1 MFAKQHGHLAT
12 GTTSSQ
18 KEIQIE
24 VTVPPKPEIIQ
35 SNRMKS
41 QEDMHN
47 WIQNICSKS
56 EVPAELYK
64 QLPSKNWLR
73 LLVIEPGSATDVL
86 QCQLL
91 QMELELAR
99 SRYEALSY
107 CWRKHLDIRD
117 WWIFW
122 KKDASKFEKLICNGF
137 QVQISPNLGEAL
149 HHIRHPRL
157 RRVIWVDALCINQ
170 NNEEERSQ
178 QVSIMD
184 SIYSNALKTLIWVGN
199 DGNAEKGLS
208 RICQIV
214 NSWDPRKPANFSS
227 FDPKTGKT
235 HFRKPTAATLENI
248 SENKH
253 MQALHGVFGYDWFH
267 RRWVIQEVVLAKSAD
282 LLIGYFTIS
291 WAWIGLAAA
300 LLRTQYS
307 HLISRS
313 AHPSSM
319 VIRHAMNAYF
329 MFRLSRG
336 CNMPPLEIDLLT
348 LLRLTSS
355 FVTSSPLDTVYA
367 LRGLAERVDVL
378 RHLKVNYSL
387 TEEQLLVNVADL
399 LMRSEKAP
407 LDFLSDAGTEPTIS
421 TKYRWGGRGKI
432 QARASWIPVWTG
444 KSRSLLDLWAVDER
458 FDAARGLAFQ
468 RPVSTSS
475 THLAVKGILV
485 STVMWRG
492 DVLVLP
498 VIENGVLSKKLPTS
512 RSILSL
518 IQSGA
523 FVCKEAA
530 RSDELISSQA
540 LEVFARVLT
549 AGRDPQARRDT
560 SKRANLLSFAAFLS
574 LLLEQDNGVWYDA
587 FSAMAE
593 KTGPDT
599 FSQIAETVTLNRTL
613 FVTTQGHLGLG
624 PVEMRA
630 GNKICVFGGASMPF
644 VLRTFLSDNATDNL
658 YNLIGECYIDGI
670 MDGETVDAM
679 KDGCNHCGPFVP
691 QILLEKLY
699 EYPSLKEEGKEMIR
713 KLLDEALQL
722 GEQAHARLDV
732 STVELR

>member
-1 MFAKQHGHLAT
+1 
-12 GTTSSQ
+12 
-18 KEIQIE
+18 
-24 VTVPPKPEIIQ
+24 
-35 SNRMKS
+35 
-41 QEDMHN
+41 
-47 WIQNICSKS
+47 
-56 EVPAELYK
+56 
-64 QLPSKNWLR
+64 
-73 LLVIEPGSATDVL
+73 
-86 QCQLL
+86 
-91 QMELELAR
+91 
-99 SRYEALSY
+99 
-107 CWRKHLDIRD
+107 
-117 WWIFW
+117 
-122 KKDASKFEKLICNGF
+122 
-137 QVQISPNLGEAL
+137 
-149 HHIRHPRL
+149 
-157 RRVIWVDALCINQ
+157 
-170 NNEEERSQ
+170 
-178 QVSIMD
+178 
-184 SIYSNALKTLIWVGN
+184 
-199 DGNAEKGLS
+199 
-208 RICQIV
+208 
-214 NSWDPRKPANFSS
+214 
-227 FDPKTGKT
+227 
-235 HFRKPTAATLENI
+235 
-248 SENKH
+248 
-253 MQALHGVFGYDWFH
+253 
-267 RRWVIQEVVLAKSAD
+267 
-282 LLIGYFTIS
+282 
-291 WAWIGLAAA
+291 
-300 LLRTQYS
+300 
-307 HLISRS
+307 
-313 AHPSSM
+313 
-319 VIRHAMNAYF
+319 MNAYF

-407 LDFLSDAGTEPTIS
+407 LDFLSDAGTEPTIP
-421 TKYRWGGRGKI
+421 TKYSWGGGEI

-498 VIENGVLSKKLPTS
+498 VIKNGVLSKKLPTS

-560 SKRANLLSFAAFLS
+560 SKRANLLSFAAFLR

-593 KTGPDT
+593 NTGPDT

-630 GNKICVFGGASMPF
+630 GDKICVFGGASMPF
-644 VLRTFLSDNATDNL
+644 VLRTFLSDDATDNL